1 MSFPRLDFET
11 DLSRELT
18 RIGATA
24 PEAQAYLD
32 GIRRGGALALATGS
46 DGNMD
51 DAASIMNLYGA
62 LKTEELSGPEPIMP
76 VPSHLKPPVVHDSPV
91 LAGRTSHAGG
101 GACLFVW

>member
-24 PEAQAYLD
+24 SEAQAYLE
-32 GIRRGGALALATGS
+32 GVRRGGALALATGS

-51 DAASIMNLYGA
+51 DAARIMNLYSA
-62 LKTEELSGPEPIMP
+62 IKTEELTGTEPIMP
-76 VPSHLKPPVVHDSPV
+76 AHAHLKRPAPHDSPV
-91 LAGRTSHAGG
+91 MAGRTSHAGG